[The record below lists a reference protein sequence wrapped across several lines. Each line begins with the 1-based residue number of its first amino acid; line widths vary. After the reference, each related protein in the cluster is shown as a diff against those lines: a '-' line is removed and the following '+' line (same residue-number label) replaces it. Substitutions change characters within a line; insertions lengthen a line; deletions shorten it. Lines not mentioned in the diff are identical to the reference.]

1 MTLLLPTCLTG
12 SRCVLPEL
20 RDHDLGEQDPRA
32 VSGRPLQPTPTGM
45 LYLALDHVSWN
56 SNLRWKV
63 WPYSELC
70 DYSKSLFLLAISQVF
85 YPLNSE
91 LVGTCVFTRFSVIG
105 GLFIIA
111 GLYLVTWARYN
122 EAQSALVAGYLRPL
136 LLPTTKAEGSSFRG
150 LH

>member
-1 MTLLLPTCLTG
+1 MTWANKI
-12 SRCVLPEL
+12 
-20 RDHDLGEQDPRA
+20 LGPSLVA
-32 VSGRPLQPTPTGM
+32 LYNPLQPACSTLLSTMFLGTPIYVGRFGP
-45 LYLALDHVSWN
+45 SPN
-56 SNLRWKV
+56 
-63 WPYSELC
+63 C
-70 DYSKSLFLLAISQVF
+70 IF

-91 LVGTCVFTRFSVIG
+91 LVDTCIFTRFSVIG

-111 GLYLVTWARYN
+111 GLYLVTWARYK